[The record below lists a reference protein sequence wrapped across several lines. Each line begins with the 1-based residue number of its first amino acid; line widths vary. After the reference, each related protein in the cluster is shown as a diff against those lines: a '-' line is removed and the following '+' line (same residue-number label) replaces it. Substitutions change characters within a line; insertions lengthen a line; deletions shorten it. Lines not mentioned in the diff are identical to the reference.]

1 MDTLPNELTSIIYSY
16 MNPPTIDLRIA
27 NALERFKLQVKHLFR
42 EKIENCFE
50 DADFILSSN
59 CADYVLVIPNDLER
73 ENTLFELSSD
83 LGLNTDDSD
92 FEECCEYDIRVM
104 REVLKLLNHRL
115 TIDNLHLH
123 MEELLERVYGGRI
136 LWLPV

>member
-1 MDTLPNELTSIIYSY
+1 

-27 NALERFKLQVKHLFR
+27 NALERFKLHVKHLFR
-42 EKIENCFE
+42 EKIENCFD

-83 LGLNTDDSD
+83 LGLNTDDND

-104 REVLKLLNHRL
+104 RESFKTLGRPFYDGHTTFTYGRTIRTCLWRTDCLVGLNL
-115 TIDNLHLH
+115 FKCFLSI
-123 MEELLERVYGGRI
+123 
-136 LWLPV
+136 

>member
-16 MNPPTIDLRIA
+16 VIPPTIDLRIA
-27 NALERFKLQVKHLFR
+27 NALDRFKLHVKHLFK
-42 EKIENCFE
+42 EKIENCFD
-50 DADFILSSN
+50 DADSILSGN

-73 ENTLFELSSD
+73 ENTLYELCSD
-83 LGLNTDDSD
+83 LGLNTDDND

-104 REVLKLLNHRL
+104 RGVLKLLDDRF
-115 TIDNLHLH
+115 TTDTLHLH

-136 LWLPV
+136 AWLD